1 MNIVEAM
8 DDPVLFEPW
17 FRDPTSDNWRAILR
31 CGDEIPTI
39 RESLRVA
46 VPGLMARYVSSSFEI
61 APIAHADDE
70 VGRTFLAQIIYEV
83 VEVELN
89 AGRRFRRGGSS

>member
-1 MNIVEAM
+1 
-8 DDPVLFEPW
+8 
-17 FRDPTSDNWRAILR
+17 
-31 CGDEIPTI
+31 
-39 RESLRVA
+39 